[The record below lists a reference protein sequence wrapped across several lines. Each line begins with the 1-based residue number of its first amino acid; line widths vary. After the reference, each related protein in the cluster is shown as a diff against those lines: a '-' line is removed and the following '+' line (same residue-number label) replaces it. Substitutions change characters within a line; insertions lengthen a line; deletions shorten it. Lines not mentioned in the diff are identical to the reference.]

1 MNPYS
6 PDLLVDQVIGSAY
19 QIVKYV
25 AANMEML
32 IELSDAIPVL
42 EGYLDEINLVLANMT
57 NINTVATNITSVN
70 TVSSNIGAVNTINTN
85 ITALLT
91 IYTNLAAILAVPGAI
106 AAQDWKNSVVVAT
119 TANITLS
126 GTQTIDGVAVVAGNR
141 VLVKNQTTAS
151 QNGIYVVAAGAWARA
166 SDALAPNVSTNNVV
180 LVEQG
185 TVGAGKIFRLSTTGT
200 ITVGTTA
207 QTWVEFVSG
216 ENNTTTNEGTGV
228 GLAMPKDG
236 VNLPFKTLVAGVNVT
251 LTDNGDEIEI
261 AASGGGG
268 GVGSGEANTTSNVGT
283 GVGLA
288 KAKSGVDLPFKTL
301 KAGTGITLTN
311 STDEVEIS
319 ASGGAA
325 STSVM
330 VPIAMAT
337 TYLQLPSSLG
347 QTGDGSTWA
356 SYDRVNMSATGPASY
371 DPDGIVDNVNQVFI
385 VPAGATHFSV
395 DYMINVR
402 FASDTVDL
410 LVEISMD
417 HKPMPWGS
425 PGGLVVDHV
434 DVMTSSN
441 NSFAYKTMTGSSAKI
456 PCTPG
461 NGISVSLYWESAASA
476 ATSGVI
482 GLLDSAITITFYTA
496 P

>member
-1 MNPYS
+1 MGTHIIRS
-6 PDLLVDQVIGSAY
+6 
-19 QIVKYV
+19 V
-25 AANMEML
+25 AAPA
-32 IELSDAIPVL
+32 DAPTSEQLGTHWIKTTDPV
-42 EGYLDEINLVLANMT
+42 GHW
-57 NINTVATNITSVN
+57 
-70 TVSSNIGAVNTINTN
+70 
-85 ITALLT
+85 
-91 IYTNLAAILAVPGAI
+91 LAV
-106 AAQDWKNSVVVAT
+106 DT
-119 TANITLS
+119 TV
-126 GTQTIDGVAVVAGNR
+126 DGW
-141 VLVKNQTTAS
+141 L
-151 QNGIYVVAAGAWARA
+151 
-166 SDALAPNVSTNNVV
+166 DL
-180 LVEQG
+180 
-185 TVGAGKIFRLSTTGT
+185 
-200 ITVGTTA
+200 
-207 QTWVEFVSG
+207 
-216 ENNTTTNEGTGV
+216 
-228 GLAMPKDG
+228 
-236 VNLPFKTLVAGVNVT
+236 VNLP
-251 LTDNGDEIEI
+251 
-261 AASGGGG
+261 SGGG
-268 GVGSGEANTTSNVGT
+268 GSGEANTTSNVGT
-283 GVGLA
+283 GSGQLA
-288 KAKSGVDLPFKTL
+288 KAKDGVNLPFKTI
-301 KAGTGITLTN
+301 KQGANITVTN
-311 STDEVEIS
+311 GTDEVEIAAAAPGES
-319 ASGGAA
+319 NTLTAQGTGVSLVGDKTGSALGVKTLVAGTNVTIDEGEDELTINASGGSA
-325 STSVM
+325 STSAM

-461 NGISVSLYWESAASA
+461 NGICVSLYWESAASA

-496 P
+496 S